1 MKMLTLAA
9 GLTALTL
16 VGAAQAAP
24 VPVQPSVDAARGGVI
39 QVRDRSMEHGNM
51 RGMSHGNKRGMRHSG
66 MGRGNMGRGN
76 MGHGNMGHGNMRG
89 MNHRM

>member
-24 VPVQPSVDAARGGVI
+24 VPVQPGLDAAQGGVI
-39 QVRDRSMEHGNM
+39 QVRDRSMGHGSM
-51 RGMSHGNKRGMRHSG
+51 RGMSHGNKRGMR
-66 MGRGNMGRGN
+66 R
-76 MGHGNMGHGNMRG
+76 GNMGHGNMRG

>member
-24 VPVQPSVDAARGGVI
+24 VPVQPGLDAAQGGII
-39 QVRDRSMEHGNM
+39 QVRDRSMRHGSM
-51 RGMSHGNKRGMRHSG
+51 GGMSHGNKHGMR
-66 MGRGNMGRGN
+66 R
-76 MGHGNMGHGNMRG
+76 GNMGHGNMRG

>member
-1 MKMLTLAA
+1 MKMSTLAA

-24 VPVQPSVDAARGGVI
+24 VPVQSSVDAARGGVI
-39 QVRDRSMEHGNM
+39 QVRDRSMGHGSM
-51 RGMSHGNKRGMRHSG
+51 RGMSHGNKRGMR
-66 MGRGNMGRGN
+66 R
-76 MGHGNMGHGNMRG
+76 GNMGHGNMRG

>member
-24 VPVQPSVDAARGGVI
+24 VPVQPSLDAAQGGII
-39 QVRDRSMEHGNM
+39 QVRDRSMRHGSM
-51 RGMSHGNKRGMRHSG
+51 GGMSHGNKHGMR
-66 MGRGNMGRGN
+66 R
-76 MGHGNMGHGNMRG
+76 GNMGHGNMRG

>member
-24 VPVQPSVDAARGGVI
+24 VPVQPGLDAAQGGVI
-39 QVRDRSMEHGNM
+39 QVRDRAMGHGSMG
-51 RGMSHGNKRGMRHSG
+51 GMSHGNKRGMR
-66 MGRGNMGRGN
+66 RGN